1 LSVEGFASKR
11 RMEHM
16 HIKTQSRAIVATL
29 AAALA
34 LTAVDMRPVAA
45 AAVAPQTAETA
56 KIQASDATEFSSQR
70 RHYRHGG
77 YRNGGAVAAGAI
89 IGAAAGLAIA
99 GSAGRNYYGNS
110 YYDYGYSEPSY
121 GYAEPYA
128 YAPAPYYGSGSYGP
142 RNEYFPN

>member
-1 LSVEGFASKR
+1 
-11 RMEHM
+11 M

-34 LTAVDMRPVAA
+34 LTAVDLRPVAA
-45 AAVAPQTAETA
+45 ASASPQGTEAA
-56 KIQASDATEFSSQR
+56 KTTQASDATDFSSQR
-70 RHYRHGG
+70 RHYHRHGG
-77 YRNGGAVAAGAI
+77 HRNGGAVAAGAI

-99 GSAGRNYYGNS
+99 GSARRNYYGS
-110 YYDYGYSEPSY
+110 GYYDYGYQEPAY

-128 YAPAPYYGSGSYGP
+128 YAPSRYYGS

>member
-1 LSVEGFASKR
+1 
-11 RMEHM
+11 MN
-16 HIKTQSRAIVATL
+16 IKTQSRAIVATL

-34 LTAVDMRPVAA
+34 LTAVDMRPVDAA
-45 AAVAPQTAETA
+45 PAALQGAGAAETV
-56 KIQASDATEFSSQR
+56 QASDATDFSSQR
-70 RHYRHGG
+70 RHHRHGG
-77 YRNGGAVAAGAI
+77 HRNGGAVAAGAI

-99 GSAGRNYYGNS
+99 GSARRNYYGNG